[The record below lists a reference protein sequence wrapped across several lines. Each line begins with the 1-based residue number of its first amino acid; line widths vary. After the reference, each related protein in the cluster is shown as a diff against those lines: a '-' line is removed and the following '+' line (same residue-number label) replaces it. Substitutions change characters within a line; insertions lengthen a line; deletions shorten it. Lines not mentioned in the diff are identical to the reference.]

1 MARPITPEDLFAIR
15 LTGCMAVTPG
25 GRIFFVETHPDRDK
39 NENVSRIMTVAP
51 GEEAR
56 PFTQG
61 PKDMDIALSPDG
73 ATLAFLAKRTD
84 AVQVWAMDV
93 AGGEARQITKARRGV
108 RSFAWSPDGTRIA
121 FLTREGP
128 RVDGEETKDEET
140 SPEEKG
146 TSDVRIY
153 SSRQYRL
160 DGEGFFP
167 MDPSQIAVTDLE
179 GHARVLTAERA
190 RIRAITWSADGR
202 WIRFIAHL
210 TDDEDPSVGEIWEV
224 PTEGGAV
231 REVFRDPQIS
241 VGALVFTP
249 DTGSVLAVTSE
260 VEALGYD
267 NPVLTL
273 LRPGEGPRFLG
284 RNLDRPVGSSAVG
297 DLVPPEGV
305 AVYVQPD
312 LKSALALVSVD
323 GTGQIARIPLDG
335 ADAEVLTSGDHVITS
350 FAPHP
355 KGFAV
360 SLQSAE
366 VPSDVFLLGDGAPR
380 RLTDVNR
387 DLMAE
392 IELGAIRRFK
402 ARAEGGPEIDAWLVM
417 PPASVRRE
425 GPLPAVLQIHG
436 GPMAQYTRAVMI
448 EHQLI
453 AAQGIAVIASNPRGT
468 KGYGRDFCEA
478 IKTEWGAKD
487 YDDLIAVTDEAL
499 RQEPSLDPE
508 RIGVAGGSYGGYMTC
523 WMIGHTDRFR
533 AAHAMRPVVDWRA
546 ESGTSDIYWNWVKRF
561 KSFPWEDDER
571 IRQQSPITYVEAV
584 RTPVLLESQEGD
596 FRCPIEQGEM
606 YYAAM
611 KLLGRAPIVFVRY
624 PDEFHGMSRTGK
636 PWHRV
641 HRLRLLRDWWR
652 HFLLGEEAQGVL
664 AAHLQE
670 RRPQQSASKT

>member
-1 MARPITPEDLFAIR
+1 MVHPITPEDLFAIH
-15 LTGCMAVTPG
+15 LTGSIVVGPA
-25 GRIFFVETHPDRDK
+25 GRIFFVDMHPDREKD
-39 NENVSRIMTVAP
+39 ENVSRIMTVAP
-51 GEEAR
+51 GEGIR

-61 PKDMDIALSPDG
+61 PNDMDPALSPDG
-73 ATLAFLAKRTD
+73 KTLAFLAKRTG
-84 AVQVWAMDV
+84 AVQVWAMD
-93 AGGEARQITKARRGV
+93 AGGGEARQITRASHGV
-108 RSFAWSPDGTRIA
+108 RSFAWSPDSTRIA
-121 FLTREGP
+121 FLTQEGS
-128 RVDGEETKDEET
+128 GIEAEEAGDKEK

-146 TSDVRIY
+146 TSDVRVY
-153 SSRQYRL
+153 ASRMYRL

-167 MDPSQIAVTDLE
+167 MAPPQIGVTDLD
-179 GHARVLTAERA
+179 GHARIITKERA
-190 RIRAITWSADGR
+190 RIWDLSWSGDGTR
-202 WIRFIAHL
+202 IRFTAHRS
-210 TDDEDPSVGEIWEV
+210 DDIDIEIGEIWEV
-224 PTEGGAV
+224 PAEGGDV
-231 REVFRDPQIS
+231 REVFRSREIS
-241 VGALVFTP
+241 ADGLVFTP
-249 DTGSVLAVTSE
+249 ERDATLFVASE